1 MKTIGLYGGS
11 FDPIH
16 KAHLALARTARDALS
31 LDEVQFIPAR
41 NPWQRAP
48 LVASEQQRAQMITL
62 ALNNERGLA
71 LNPLELTREGA
82 TYTIDTVRSLP
93 AGPRY
98 FWMLGADQLANFC
111 TWKQWEDIVDHVELA
126 VACRPGSS
134 LQAPAP
140 LSARL
145 HTLGLALTVVP
156 FAPTSVSGSGI
167 RERLTNGEPVDDLVP
182 STVCRYIEQLG
193 LYRN

>member
-1 MKTIGLYGGS
+1 LKTIGLYGGS

-16 KAHLALARTARDALS
+16 KAHLALARTARDALA

-48 LVASEQQRAQMITL
+48 LVASEQQRAEMISL
-62 ALNNERGLA
+62 ALGDEGGLR
-71 LNPLELTREGA
+71 LNTMELTREGA
-82 TYTIDTVRSLP
+82 TFTIDTVCTLP
-93 AGPRY
+93 VGPRY

-111 TWKQWEDIVDHVELA
+111 TWKRWDDIVDYVELA
-126 VACRPGSS
+126 VACRPGSL
-134 LQAPAP
+134 LQAPAA

-145 HTLGLALTVVP
+145 RALGLGLTVVP
-156 FAPTSVSGSGI
+156 FAPTPVSGSGI
-167 RERLTNGEPVDDLVP
+167 RERLINGDPVDDLVP
-182 STVCRYIEQLG
+182 ASVCRYIEQHG